1 LRKPGTSFVLSG
13 TLKFRTLIASLTF
26 LAATTPAFC
35 QQAERN
41 PSSVTLAATAD
52 APPVLST
59 ATLPD
64 APSANIASSSSSE
77 ASPLEEAQSSFEDGH
92 RTTTATVQAKFI
104 FPGQIAPHLT
114 ATDKVYMGVLHGV
127 SLYSVVGWIVAAEYA
142 QVTNGTPN
150 YGTDTGAYGQRLG
163 AAALRGYSE
172 EMLGT
177 SVLAPILHEDPRYY
191 KMGNRHNVAVRTAYA
206 VTRTIITRNDDGH
219 LTPNFSLVCGNLAG
233 ATLTNAYY
241 PDFNRGFNQTL
252 KTFEGSMGGAAFS
265 FFADEFLKEKILD
278 RTMIAIHLKQR

>member
-1 LRKPGTSFVLSG
+1 LLKPGTSFVLPG
-13 TLKFRTLIASLTF
+13 PHQFRILIASLVV
-26 LAATTPAFC
+26 LATTATAFC
-35 QQAERN
+35 QQTEPN
-41 PSSVTLAATAD
+41 SPAAT
-52 APPVLST
+52 LT
-59 ATLPD
+59 AVVDTTTVLPD
-64 APSANIASSSSSE
+64 APSASIAVSSSSQT
-77 ASPLEEAQSSFEDGH
+77 ASQPQQTSSGFEDGH
-92 RTTTATVQAKFI
+92 RATTANVWAKFI

-127 SLYSVVGWIVAAEYA
+127 SLYSVVGWVVAAEYE

-172 EMLGT
+172 EVLGT

-206 VTRTIITRNDDGH
+206 VTRTIITRDDNGH
-219 LTPNFSLVCGNLAG
+219 LTPNFSLLGGNLAG

-241 PDFNRGFNQTL
+241 PEFNRGFNQTL

>member
-1 LRKPGTSFVLSG
+1 LLKPCTFFVFPGSSRFPIL
-13 TLKFRTLIASLTF
+13 LVSLTF

-35 QQAERN
+35 QQAERT
-41 PSSVTLAATAD
+41 PQAVTLTAAADTTA
-52 APPVLST
+52 A
-59 ATLPD
+59 LPD
-64 APSANIASSSSSE
+64 APSASLISSSSSE
-77 ASPLEEAQSSFEDGH
+77 IASQPQETSSGFEDGH
-92 RTTTATVQAKFI
+92 RTTTATVRAKFI

-114 ATDKVYMGVLHGV
+114 PTDKVYMGLIHGV
-127 SLYSVVGWIVAAEYA
+127 SLYSAVGWVVAAEYE

-172 EMLGT
+172 EVLGT

-206 VTRTIITRNDDGH
+206 VTRTIITRDDNGH
-219 LTPNFSLVCGNLAG
+219 LTPNFSLVGGNLAG
-233 ATLTNAYY
+233 AALTNAYY

-252 KTFEGSMGGAAFS
+252 KTFEGSMGGAAFG
-265 FFADEFLKEKILD
+265 FFANEFLKDKILNEG
-278 RTMIAIHLKQR
+278 MIAIHLKQR